1 MSRVSRVLGRAG
13 DTNFVS
19 GPLTGPLR
27 RVTMEQLV
35 RELVTALEQADL
47 YLNSYDTSAPS
58 RIKAETRA
66 AVESAIGLAKASV
79 PAAVLNPQPV
89 AAADLSRILGK
100 PRRSR
105 PAPAHN
111 PAFCGQC
118 AEEKYR

>member
-1 MSRVSRVLGRAG
+1 MSRVSRLLGRAR

-19 GPLTGPLR
+19 GPLTGPVER

-66 AVESAIGLAKASV
+66 TVEAAIGLAKASV
-79 PAAVLNPQPV
+79 PAEVLNPRPVQP
-89 AAADLSRILGK
+89 AELSRILGRK
-100 PRRSR
+100 VG
-105 PAPAHN
+105 A
-111 PAFCGQC
+111 
-118 AEEKYR
+118 